1 MRENTAAS
9 LARRAR
15 GGDNAASGASKS
27 PAGLETGMLE
37 GIRVIELGN
46 FITGPLAAMMLA
58 DLGAEVI
65 KVERPEGDPFRRAFG
80 ADYGPAFTAYN
91 RNKKSVVLDTS
102 KPEDKAALAAL
113 VASADVLIDN
123 FRPSALDRLGL
134 GEPALREKHP
144 RLVHCS
150 ITGFGNAGPYQ
161 NRPAFDGVGQAISGI
176 ASFLVDPQR
185 PEAFGPTIAD
195 NATGMYAA
203 YAVMG
208 ALIERNRT
216 GRGRRLEVNMLESSM
231 AFIQDGF
238 TTYTASGILG
248 GRLTRIARSQAFT
261 FRCADGKLIGT
272 HLSTGQKFWGELAK
286 AAGAPEL
293 IDDARFLTHQNR
305 VANYEA
311 LREIL
316 REKFLAK
323 PRSEWL
329 AILDSHDV
337 PVAPVHTVADAL
349 EDPQV
354 AALGT
359 VLEMTHPARGAVR
372 AIQCPVLSDGER
384 PVTSPAPPPD
394 LGEHTHSV
402 LAELGI
408 HRETR

>member
-1 MRENTAAS
+1 
-9 LARRAR
+9 
-15 GGDNAASGASKS
+15 
-27 PAGLETGMLE
+27 MLQ
-37 GIRVIELGN
+37 GTRVIELGN

-91 RNKKSVVLDTS
+91 RNKKSVVLDTA
-102 KPEDKAALAAL
+102 KPADREALGAL

-123 FRPSALDRLGL
+123 FRPSALEKLGL
-134 GEPALREKHP
+134 GEPSLGRKHP
-144 RLVHCS
+144 KLVHCS
-150 ITGFGNAGPYQ
+150 ITGFGDKGPYQ

-185 PEAFGPTIAD
+185 PESFGPTIAD

-203 YAVMG
+203 YAVLG
-208 ALIERNRT
+208 ALVERART

-238 TTYTASGILG
+238 TTYTATGLMG

-261 FRCADGKLIGT
+261 FRCADGKLLGT
-272 HLSTGQKFWGELAK
+272 HLSTGDKFWQELAK

-293 IDDARFLTHQNR
+293 IGDPRFLRHPDR
-305 VANYEA
+305 VAHYEA

-316 REKFLAK
+316 CGKFLVK
-323 PRSEWL
+323 PRAEWL

-337 PVAPVHTVADAL
+337 PVAPVHNVADAL

-354 AALGT
+354 AALGS
-359 VLEMTHPARGAVR
+359 VIEMNHPKRGKVR
-372 AIQCPVLSDGER
+372 AIDCPVLVDGER
-384 PVTSPAPPPD
+384 PVRQPLPPPD
-394 LGEHTHSV
+394 LGEHTEVV

-408 HRETR
+408 KRANI